1 MKSPFMLRKLII
13 IFMAFSVGLTSVS
26 CGSNKETQSQTNS
39 SPRSSLT
46 STNNNGTKLSD
57 GKYNVQQATYNDANG
72 EYTIMLLN
80 TPAGSSPTF
89 RNTNLQMAQLTDEEV
104 KANEKAYLKVENGQ
118 AAMHIPA
125 DFKIEYVHNVTEEK
139 TNAQTGQKETVV
151 REQKSSFWSPFAGSL
166 AGSLAGQAIG
176 SMLFRPQYYTPP
188 MYSSGNMFGHGGYGS
203 SYNQAVTGYRNR
215 YNQEPAAVRNR
226 TTLRTT
232 GRLNNN
238 NSSFGS
244 RNSSPTNQYRTD
256 GNRSSG
262 SGFGASRLGQN
273 NNYRSRLNNGSS
285 GSGFG
290 SSRSR
295 SSGGFGSR
303 RR

>member
-26 CGSNKETQSQTNS
+26 CGSNKETQSQTNI

-72 EYTIMLLN
+72 EYTVMLLN
-80 TPAGSSPTF
+80 TPAGTSPTF
-89 RNTNLQMAQLTDEEV
+89 RNTNLQMAKLTDEEV

-118 AAMHIPA
+118 AAIHIPE

-139 TNAQTGQKETVV
+139 INSQTGQKETVV

-244 RNSSPTNQYRTD
+244 NSSPTNQYRTD

-262 SGFGASRLGQN
+262 SGFGANRLGQS
-273 NNYRSRLNNGSS
+273 NNYRSRLGSGSS
-285 GSGFG
+285 GSSFG

>member
-72 EYTIMLLN
+72 EYTVMLLN
-80 TPAGSSPTF
+80 TPAGTSPTF
-89 RNTNLQMAQLTDEEV
+89 RNTNLQMAKLTDEEV
-104 KANEKAYLKVENGQ
+104 KANEKAYLKFENGQ
-118 AAMHIPA
+118 AAIHIPE

-139 TNAQTGQKETVV
+139 INAQTGQKETVV

-244 RNSSPTNQYRTD
+244 NSSPTNQYRTD

-262 SGFGASRLGQN
+262 SGFGANRLGQS

>member
-72 EYTIMLLN
+72 EYTVMLLN
-80 TPAGSSPTF
+80 TPAGTSPTF
-89 RNTNLQMAQLTDEEV
+89 RNTNLQMAKLTDEEV

-118 AAMHIPA
+118 AAIHIPE

-139 TNAQTGQKETVV
+139 INSQTGQKETVV

-244 RNSSPTNQYRTD
+244 NSSPTNQYRTD

-262 SGFGASRLGQN
+262 SGFGANRLGQS
-273 NNYRSRLNNGSS
+273 NNYRSRLGSGSS
-285 GSGFG
+285 GSSFG